1 VPASNA
7 RPTGEITS
15 PIVLWTWR
23 WYVLVIL
30 ALVVALS
37 PMTHQLDDIKEW
49 IMHVGGASMLVLY
62 AFLRMRGDI
71 PAAPRAIRYGYGAFM
86 VVNVLSTLVRAL
98 PFLTGASWDSP
109 ESEDLLYRHAIT
121 VTGIEVTWFYA
132 AVGGFFLLGASL
144 VTTRDMIERSMRLW
158 LLTAFLTTFFG
169 LFHYGGGMKAF
180 YSVFFEDAEDT
191 SRFSSLIFT
200 FAQNREMLSTVLNTQ
215 FFGNFLVMVM
225 PVSASALFFAAG
237 TLSQRQKNG
246 EGTISPMFWIGAGA
260 AGALMSMMCIYLT
273 FQKSSLYLL
282 PVIIVLYL
290 LGLQFLT
297 RYRLQKIPGLGL
309 IGGGFLATAAIVFG
323 LSRVDFDAKMIS
335 FDDSVGPRKIIFGG
349 AWNQFLEYP
358 ILGAGPG
365 SYRVLFTSF
374 RDPEYHLNRIANVT
388 QFSHNWILDLLSE
401 VGIFGFATYAVAI
414 GSVFVLGW
422 RVLRT
427 SDDHVLR
434 VAALGYMVGL
444 LSILAG
450 NLATPMSRWPIGA
463 GSLHAFAGL
472 GAGVIAYALA
482 RGNIARDP
490 LTGWRGRVAI
500 GTACVFLLATI
511 SRQNDVWNASIQ
523 HSRGLEALNNVDE
536 YSIGMT
542 AAEIGR
548 NRVLRDEFL
557 KAGGF
562 FRASLD
568 LDPTRPTTY
577 YKLGYVYN
585 RTNDVQRAL
594 KAYRDLQKYSPDY
607 SEIHYN
613 LGVLYQAMAMSA
625 ARSEDKKDHNNAIT
639 YMEQAVHEFRRA
651 AELSKRLYV
660 HKQYASTL
668 ILCANMLGDEDGKP
682 FARLAGDVLSAMA
695 EFRLPADKTERARE
709 EAARLEALRN
719 APEAYMLSED
729 YDLALEAYEQLL
741 AEQPSD
747 TGGFVGAY
755 YAARFSDQPE
765 RAKQLV
771 ERALALNP
779 LNGKFHLLELDRR
792 FQDAPDDAPEYARF
806 MLQVDETITGFLT
819 DEERQ
824 AIAAEMRGVLVD
836 RETTGTVTKQ
846 TPKTK

>member
-1 VPASNA
+1 MPVSDPRVA
-7 RPTGEITS
+7 GEVTS
-15 PIVLWTWR
+15 PAVLWAWR
-23 WYVLVIL
+23 WYAIVIL

-71 PAAPRAIRYGYGAFM
+71 PAAPRAIRYGYSAFM
-86 VVNVLSTLVRAL
+86 VVNVVSTLVRAL
-98 PFLTGASWDSP
+98 PFLTGASWDEP
-109 ESEDLLYRHAIT
+109 GTMDLLYRHAIT
-121 VTGIEVTWFYA
+121 VAAIEVTWFYA
-132 AVGGFFLLGASL
+132 AVGGFILLGASL

-158 LLTAFLTTFFG
+158 LLTAFLTTSFG
-169 LFHYGGGMKAF
+169 LFHYGGGMQAF
-180 YSVFFEDAEDT
+180 YDLFFANADDT

-237 TLSQRQKNG
+237 TLTQRQRDG
-246 EGTISPMFWIGAGA
+246 EGTLSPMFWIGAGA
-260 AGALMSMMCIYLT
+260 GGALMSMMCIYLT

-297 RYRLQKIPGLGL
+297 RYRLQNIPGLGL
-309 IGGGFLATAAIVFG
+309 IGGGVLATAAIVFG

-349 AWNQFLEYP
+349 AIDQFKEYP

-388 QFSHNWILDLLSE
+388 QYSHNWILDLLSE
-401 VGIFGFATYAVAI
+401 VGIFGFAAYSFAI

-444 LSILAG
+444 LSILTG

-482 RGNIARDP
+482 RGSIARNP
-490 LTGWRGRVAI
+490 LTGWRGHVSIAA
-500 GTACVFLLATI
+500 ACVFLLATI
-511 SRQNDVWNASIQ
+511 SRQNDTWNASIK
-523 HSRGLEALNNVDE
+523 HSQGLEVLNNVDE
-536 YSIGMT
+536 YSVGMS
-542 AAEIGR
+542 AAEISR
-548 NRVLRDEFL
+548 NQVLRDEFL
-557 KAGGF
+557 KAGEF

-585 RTNDVQRAL
+585 RTNDPLRAL
-594 KAYRDLQKYSPDY
+594 KAYHDLQKYSPDY

-613 LGVLYQAMAMSA
+613 LGVLHQALAMTA
-625 ARSEDKKDHNNAIT
+625 ARSDDKTESAKAIP
-639 YMEQAVHEFRRA
+639 YLEEALNEFRRA

-668 ILCANMLGDEDGKP
+668 LLCAEMLGKEDGKP
-682 FARLAGDVLSAMA
+682 FARLAGDVLTEMTK
-695 EFRLPADKTERARE
+695 FRLPTEKAERTRE

-729 YDLALEAYEQLL
+729 FALALDAYEQLL

-771 ERALALNP
+771 DRALALNP

-792 FQDAPDDAPEYARF
+792 FQDAPKDAPEYARF
-806 MLQVDETITGFLT
+806 MLEVDKSVEGFLT

-824 AIAAEMRGVLVD
+824 AIAAEMRGVHGD
-836 RETTGTVTKQ
+836 RETTGTVTKDTSDTQ
-846 TPKTK
+846 

>member
-1 VPASNA
+1 MRASEP
-7 RPTGEITS
+7 RPTKEATS
-15 PIVLWTWR
+15 APVLWAWR
-23 WYVLVIL
+23 WYSVVIL

-49 IMHVGGASMLVLY
+49 IMYVGGASMLALY
-62 AFLRMRGDI
+62 AWLRARGDV
-71 PAAPRAIRYGYGAFM
+71 PAAPRAIRYGYGAFLL
-86 VVNVLSTLVRAL
+86 VNVLSTMVRAL
-98 PFLTGASWDSP
+98 PFLGGSSWSNP
-109 ESEDLLYRHAIT
+109 ETEALLYRHALTI
-121 VTGIEVTWFYA
+121 TGIEVTWFYA
-132 AVGGFFLLGASL
+132 AVGGFILLGAAL
-144 VTTRDMIERSMRLW
+144 VTTRDMVERSMRLW
-158 LLTAFLTTFFG
+158 LLTAFLTTSFG
-169 LFHYGGGMKAF
+169 LFHYGGGMQA
-180 YSVFFEDAEDT
+180 YYNMFFANSEDP
-191 SRFSSLIFT
+191 SRFSSLIYT
-200 FAQNREMLSTVLNTQ
+200 FATNREMLSTVLNTQ

-237 TLSQRQKNG
+237 TLTQRQRDG
-246 EGTISPMFWIGAGA
+246 EGTLSPMFWIAAGAG
-260 AGALMSMMCIYLT
+260 GALMSMMCIYLT

-309 IGGGFLATAAIVFG
+309 IGGGLLITAALVFG

-349 AWNQFLEYP
+349 AWKQFLDYP

-365 SYRVLFTSF
+365 SYRVLFTSY

-388 QFSHNWILDLLSE
+388 QYSHNWILDLLSE
-401 VGIFGFATYAVAI
+401 VGILGFAAYVFAI

-422 RVLRT
+422 RVLRKC
-427 SDDHVLR
+427 DDHVLR

-482 RGNIARDP
+482 RGNIVREA
-490 LTGWRGRVAI
+490 LAGWRGYL
-500 GTACVFLLATI
+500 CVGAASIFLLATI
-511 SRQNDVWNASIQ
+511 SRQNDNWSASIK
-523 HSRGLEALNNVDE
+523 HSKGLEVLNNVDE
-536 YSIGMT
+536 VTAGMS
-542 AAEIGR
+542 ADEIAR

-557 KAGGF
+557 KAGEF
-562 FRASLD
+562 FRASLAD
-568 LDPTRPTTY
+568 DPTRPTTY

-585 RTNDVQRAL
+585 RTNDAVRAL
-594 KAYRDLQKYSPDY
+594 QTYQDLQKYSPDY

-613 LGVLYQAMAMSA
+613 LGVLHQGMAMAA
-625 ARSEDKKDHNNAIT
+625 ARIDDPAESRKAIAS
-639 YMEQAVHEFRRA
+639 MEAAVNEFRRA

-668 ILCANMLGDEDGKP
+668 LVCAGMLGDEDGKP
-682 FARLAGDVLSAMA
+682 FAREAGRVLSAMTK
-695 EFRLPADKTERARE
+695 FRLPADKAERARE
-709 EAARLEALRN
+709 EAARLDALRN
-719 APEAYMLSED
+719 APEAYMRSED
-729 YDLALEAYEQLL
+729 YELALDAYEQLL

-755 YAARFSDQPE
+755 YAARFSKQSA

-771 ERALALNP
+771 DRALALNP

-792 FQDAPDDAPEYARF
+792 FQDDPDTAPEYARF
-806 MLQVDETITGFLT
+806 MLDVDNRVKGFLT
-819 DEERQ
+819 DEERD
-824 AIAAEMRGVLVD
+824 AIDAEIRSLRG
-836 RETTGTVTKQ
+836 ESPTTGTVTKD
-846 TPKTK
+846 TKQSK